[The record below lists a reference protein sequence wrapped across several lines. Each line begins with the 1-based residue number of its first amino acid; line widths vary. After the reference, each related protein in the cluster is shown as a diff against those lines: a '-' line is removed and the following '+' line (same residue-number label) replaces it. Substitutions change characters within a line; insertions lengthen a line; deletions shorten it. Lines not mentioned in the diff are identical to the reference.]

1 MRRHNWNRIVVAAG
15 LVLAGAVLYAQSITI
30 PNTFTNGT
38 VADGPQVNANFSA
51 LSSNALNRNGGTMLG
66 TLNSRAL
73 TPTSDATY
81 DVGTSSLRYRDGF
94 FSRNVTIVG
103 TLTWNALAY
112 TGPSAQS
119 VTSYLS
125 NNGSGT
131 LSWGAGTPALQ
142 GKQTLWVPA
151 SAMAPTITNGA
162 SGPSV
167 TELTAANP
175 NIYAMSFTN
184 GSVKNAQFA
193 VAFPKSWN
201 AGTITFQAFWTGT
214 AAGAGTTIWGL
225 QCLAAADGATI
236 DAAFGTAQEVTDTF
250 LSTKQAHVAAESSAV
265 TISGAAA
272 DTFTTCQVYRKGG
285 TDTRAAAS
293 LLLGIKLFFTT
304 NAGNDA

>member
-1 MRRHNWNRIVVAAG
+1 MQRHKWNLAVAAAAV
-15 LVLAGAVLYAQSITI
+15 LLAGAVLYAQSITI
-30 PNTFTNGT
+30 PNTFVNGT
-38 VADGPQVNANFSA
+38 VADASQVNANFSA

-94 FSRNVTIVG
+94 FSRNVTIAG
-103 TLTWNALAY
+103 TTILNALTY
-112 TGPSAQS
+112 TWPASQS
-119 VTSYLS
+119 VASYLA

-131 LSWGAGTPALQ
+131 LSWTAGTPALQ

-162 SGPSV
+162 SGPSIV
-167 TELTAANP
+167 EMTAGNP
-175 NIYAMSFTN
+175 NLYSMSFTN
-184 GSVKNAQFA
+184 GSVKNAQFS

-225 QCLAAADGATI
+225 QCLSAADGATI

-250 LSTKQAHVAAESSAV
+250 LTAKQAMVAAESSAV
-265 TISGAAA
+265 TITGAAA
-272 DTFTTCQVYRKGG
+272 DTLTTCQVYRKGG

-293 LLLGIKLFFTT
+293 LLLGIKLFYTT
-304 NAGNDA
+304 SAGNDA